1 VAGDSVSTGGGLA
14 TLSNTQAASTAG
26 AEGAAHPRAS
36 LQARLLLAFLLV
48 GLVPMFFAAEL
59 ASQVV
64 TRAFENNLKTWLNE
78 TATYFVG
85 NIADS
90 QQQAT
95 SIAHALAQQPEL
107 LTRLAD
113 SGGALPP
120 LVSDIMAGAGFRIL
134 VLLDE
139 QGRVVYGSVPVHDY
153 RRIRLGRGIVL
164 YDMALEQGRRIM
176 VAGAQPFQDG
186 GRQYQVVLGSWL
198 NDDFFGRLDTIASFN
213 FRLYDVTA
221 DGIHELFRSQN
232 AGGNGLEPRIAQELQ
247 QQDQGVFDRAPSG
260 AYTGIYLPLRDEVG
274 QLQGVVFSGL
284 RTHRWVSGWV
294 TRGNIFLVIF
304 VTGTTLSLLVGWYVS
319 RRLARPLRSLASG
332 VRAITAGDYRSRV
345 EVRGNDEVAELAESF
360 NGMAQRLEQLHELES
375 QLRRRQRL
383 AALGQAAAGI
393 AHEVRNP
400 LGIIRTS
407 AELIRKHQHLQDN
420 DAVLLENVI
429 SETRRIDQLI
439 TDFLVYV
446 KPVAL
451 TALPLRTSEVIA
463 RVVRFC
469 EPELARRRV
478 TVEVRDEAPEASIE
492 GDADALYQAAL
503 NVVLNAVDAMPGGG
517 RLRISQRSDGQSLR
531 LLFSDNG
538 PGIPESVRERV
549 FDPFFTTKTQGTGLG
564 LAKVMSVMEGHRGSV
579 ECRNAPGGGAEFEF
593 ILPLARRT
601 AP

>member
-1 VAGDSVSTGGGLA
+1 VAGAD
-14 TLSNTQAASTAG
+14 
-26 AEGAAHPRAS
+26 GAAPPRAS
-36 LQARLLLAFLLV
+36 LQARLLLAFLAV
-48 GLVPMFFAAEL
+48 GLVPMFFAAWL

-64 TRAFENNLKTWLNE
+64 TRAFENNLKTWLAE

-90 QQQAT
+90 QQQAGN
-95 SIAHALAQQPEL
+95 IAHALAQQPEL
-107 LTRLAD
+107 LTRLVEHQ
-113 SGGALPP
+113 GTLPP
-120 LVSDIMAGAGFRIL
+120 LVSDLMAGAGFRIL
-134 VLLDE
+134 VLLDD
-139 QGRVVYGSVPVHDY
+139 QGRIAYSSLPLHGY
-153 RRIRLGRGIVL
+153 RRVLLGRGVIL
-164 YDMALEQGRRIM
+164 YEMPTDDGSRIM
-176 VAGAQPFQDG
+176 VAGAQPFQSEG
-186 GRQYQVVLGSWL
+186 KQFQVLLGSWL

-213 FRLYDVTA
+213 FRLYEVTP
-221 DGIHELFRSQN
+221 GGFHELFRSQG
-232 AGGNGLEPRIAQELQ
+232 AGGKQIDPRIADQLR
-247 QQDQGVFDRAPSG
+247 QQDQGLFDRAPSG

-294 TRGNIFLVIF
+294 TRANIFLIIF
-304 VTGTTLSLLVGWYVS
+304 LTGTTLSLLVGYYVS
-319 RRLARPLRSLASG
+319 RRLARPLRSLAAG
-332 VRAITAGDYRSRV
+332 VRGITAGDYRARA
-345 EVRGNDEVAELAESF
+345 EVSGHDEVAELAEAF
-360 NGMAQRLEQLHELES
+360 NGMAQRLEQLHALEM

-407 AELIRKHQHLQDN
+407 AELIRKHHNLPDS

-439 TDFLVYV
+439 SDFLIYV

-451 TALPLRTSEVIA
+451 TPLPLRTSEVIA
-463 RVVRFC
+463 RVVGFC

-478 TVEVRDEAPEASIE
+478 TVEVRDEAPDAWVE

-503 NVVLNAVDAMPGGG
+503 NVVLNAIDAMPDGGY
-517 RLRISQRSDGQSLR
+517 LRIGQRVDNGLLR

-549 FDPFFTTKTQGTGLG
+549 FDPFFTTKPQGTGLG
-564 LAKVMSVMEGHRGSV
+564 LAKVLSVMEGHRGSV
-579 ECRNAPGGGAEFEF
+579 ECRNLPGGGAEFEF
-593 ILPLARRT
+593 ILPLLQR
-601 AP
+601 APEQKS